1 MNRRALMRRLP
12 YSTDHRICRLQL
24 QFTPRVPLTLRSS
37 IHCCLLRVRQIY
49 KRGSAVRGLL
59 TPGAFHAVIVL
70 RSGDPWHQ
78 ASAHGVIGGAP
89 GQGGRALANKIAP
102 MARAS
107 VTSNPSRRRRKRG
120 RAGQPALC
128 EGWEG
133 ERLACEAKKERS
145 CQLETVHT
153 SHIAL
158 LWPCRWRL
166 GSTTVATI
174 GVFIR

>member
-1 MNRRALMRRLP
+1 MRRLP

-128 EGWEG
+128 E
-133 ERLACEAKKERS
+133 RLGGRTASLRSKERT
-145 CQLETVHT
+145 LLPTRNRP
-153 SHIAL
+153 HIAHRVTL
-158 LWPCRWRL
+158 ALQMAPRINYRSNDRCFYSL
-166 GSTTVATI
+166 GL
-174 GVFIR
+174 R